1 MMLQRKFDD
10 TRQYRQGDVLL
21 VPCDGV
27 PAGAREQVA
36 DEGRVVLAYGEVSGH
51 AHALD
56 ADRVRY
62 FREDGTGQAFL
73 HVPGTAPVDLKHE
86 EHAPLPVAP
95 GTYRVVRQR
104 EFMPSETPRLI
115 AD

>member
-1 MMLQRKFDD
+1 MMLQRKIDE
-10 TRQYRQGDVLL
+10 TRQYRQGDVML
-21 VPCDGV
+21 VACDGV
-27 PAGAREQVA
+27 PPGAREQSP
-36 DEGRVVLAYGEVSGH
+36 DEGRIVLAYGEVSGH

-73 HVPGTAPVDLKHE
+73 HVPGTSPAELTHE
-86 EHAPLPVAP
+86 EHAPLSVAP

-104 EFMPSETPRLI
+104 EFMPSDTPRLI

>member
-1 MMLQRKFDD
+1 MLQRKFDEA
-10 TRQYRQGDVLL
+10 RQYRQGDVLL
-21 VPCDGV
+21 VPCDTV
-27 PAGAREQVA
+27 PAGAREQKP
-36 DEGRVVLAYGEVSGH
+36 DDGRVVLAYGEVSGH

-73 HVPGTAPVDLKHE
+73 YVPGANPVDLKHE
-86 EHAPLPVAP
+86 EHAPLSVEP
-95 GTYRVVRQR
+95 GTYRIVRQR